1 MKLES
6 KQSQWMKKI
15 STSWRLR
22 VGKTDFDRQGQNRI
36 SRAVIMSGTSVVVVT
51 HTFTSDKTYKVLSL
65 RKVWHSLALKEH

>member
-1 MKLES
+1 M
-6 KQSQWMKKI
+6 
-15 STSWRLR
+15 
-22 VGKTDFDRQGQNRI
+22 GKTDFDRQGQNRI